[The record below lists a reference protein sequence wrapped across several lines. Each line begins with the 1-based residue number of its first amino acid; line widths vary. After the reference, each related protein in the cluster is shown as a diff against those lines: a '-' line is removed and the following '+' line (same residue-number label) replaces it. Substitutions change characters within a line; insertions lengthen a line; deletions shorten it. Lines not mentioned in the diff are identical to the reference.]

1 MKEKYVQRLIDIPDY
16 ILDKINKICTQENI
30 SLNYFVN
37 KSIINDFTNDLSV
50 LNITKSTDNIPIRI
64 RINLKTYE
72 KLKLCTRKWNIS
84 MQKIII
90 HFLFLEL
97 KKYNY

>member
-37 KSIINDFTNDLSV
+37 KSIINNFTNDLSV
-50 LNITKSTDNIPIRI
+50 LNITKRTYNIPIRI

-72 KLKLCTRKWNIS
+72 QLKLCTKKWNIS